1 MSATYSVAAKVAA
14 HQAFADLLEAGG
26 GDAYINIRDAGDV
39 LLAVIPLNTVVG
51 TVDGGTGVLTFDVTG
66 ASDSSADN
74 TGTASYA
81 EFCDFA
87 AAVHLTLTCSAGTTP
102 VSGEFVM
109 NTLSVVA
116 GGPVQLVS
124 ATIG

>member
-1 MSATYSVAAKVAA
+1 MTATYSVAAKVAA
-14 HQAFADLLEAGG
+14 NQSFADLIDSGVSAG
-26 GDAYINIRDAGDV
+26 YISVRAADTT
-39 LLAVIPLNTVVG
+39 LLATIPLNDPCG
-51 TVDGGTGVLTFDVTG
+51 TVDGGTGVLTFNVTG
-66 ASDSSADN
+66 ASDSSADA

-81 EFCDFA
+81 EFCDSDGD
-87 AAVHLTLTCSAGTTP
+87 VHLTLTASAGTTP